1 MSRTITKQFIV
12 FKLLFML
19 LLLCF
24 TNISVY
30 AQEQEHSNH
39 DLAKK
44 AANPIANMIS
54 IPMQLNLNFGIGDY
68 DRSSQVFNIMPTIP
82 FAVSTWNVINRIII
96 PIKNSP
102 DNAETGSTLGLGNT
116 NYSMMFVPPIKGGS
130 TFQWGFG
137 PAFNIPTASDNR
149 LGANDFA
156 VGPAIVALVTPGH
169 WVAGLTA
176 NQVWSYREGSDISQ
190 TFIQYFITY
199 NINNGWYVNTNPM
212 MVANNNAPE
221 GEQWLVPV
229 GLGGG
234 KVFKVGSQPMK
245 LQLQFYNNVVKPEG
259 AADWTIQIQY
269 VLLFPG

>member
-1 MSRTITKQFIV
+1 MKRTTKKQFTVIN
-12 FKLLFML
+12 LLFLSML
-19 LLLCF
+19 LFLINF
-24 TNISVY
+24 SVF
-30 AQEQEHSNH
+30 AQKKTHSEE
-39 DLAKK
+39 DLAKT

-68 DRSSQVFNIMPTIP
+68 DRSSQVFNLMPTIP

-102 DNAETGSTLGLGNT
+102 DNAETGSTFGLGNT
-116 NYSMMFVPPIKGGS
+116 NYSMLFVPPIKAGS

-137 PAFNIPTASDNR
+137 PAFNIPTASSNT
-149 LGANDFA
+149 LGYNDFA
-156 VGPAIVALVTPGH
+156 IGPVIVVLVTPGH

-199 NINNGWYVNTNPM
+199 NISNGWYINTNPM
-212 MVANNNAPE
+212 MVSNNNAPE
-221 GEQWLVPV
+221 GQQWLVPV

-234 KVFKVGSQPMK
+234 KVFHIGSQPMK
-245 LQLQFYNNVVKPEG
+245 LQAQAYVNVVKPSG
-259 AADWTIQIQY
+259 AADWTFQIQY